1 MKDPTRPNG
10 MLLLLLLEVHRT
22 AILIIATQH
31 QRIHFKFDDFV
42 MAHAFDVAFQ
52 GIRLPCAAAQ
62 RVDGRQSGMN
72 GVPAWRAQSK
82 SN

>member
-1 MKDPTRPNG
+1 MVCCCCSRGTSYCDTYNSY
-10 MLLLLLLEVHRT
+10 
-22 AILIIATQH
+22 TQH

-52 GIRLPCAAAQ
+52 DIRLPCAAAQ